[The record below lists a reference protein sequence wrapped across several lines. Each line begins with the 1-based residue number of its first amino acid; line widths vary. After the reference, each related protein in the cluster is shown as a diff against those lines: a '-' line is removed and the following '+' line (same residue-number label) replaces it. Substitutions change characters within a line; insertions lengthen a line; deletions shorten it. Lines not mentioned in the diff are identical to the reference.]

1 MLEPKAIELLR
12 GPNYAALTT
21 LMPDGHPQTQ
31 IVWVDTDGEHVLVNT
46 ERHRQKARNV
56 ERVPRVTVLVWD
68 RNDMWSRAE
77 IRGEVVEIVGGE
89 EGRQMIDRL
98 SNKYL
103 GHDYRNPIQSERV
116 TLKIAPR
123 RQLVQ

>member
-1 MLEPKAIELLR
+1 MLDPKAIELLQ

-31 IVWVDTDGEHVLVNT
+31 IVWVDTDGEYVLVNT

-56 ERVPRVTVLVWD
+56 QRDPRVTVLVWD
-68 RNDMWSRAE
+68 RNDMWHRAE

-89 EGRQMIDRL
+89 EGREMIDRL

-123 RQLVQ
+123 RVLVQ